1 MGTLVAVLSLSSSL
15 VKGGLSLPTDVTH
28 IGDRVAD
35 TLTPAPLLKASE
47 GNSRETVK
55 AEKYGAR

>member
-1 MGTLVAVLSLSSSL
+1 MAVLSLSSSL